1 MKAVVG
7 EWTGSVTFLKGLP
20 LVWYLE
26 SPQTKSYVFGFFV
39 CFLFLLIMNLE
50 RRYDQEKPS
59 TVPQVV

>member
-1 MKAVVG
+1 VKAVVG

-39 CFLFLLIMNLE
+39 CLFFV
-50 RRYDQEKPS
+50 S
-59 TVPQVV
+59 TDYES